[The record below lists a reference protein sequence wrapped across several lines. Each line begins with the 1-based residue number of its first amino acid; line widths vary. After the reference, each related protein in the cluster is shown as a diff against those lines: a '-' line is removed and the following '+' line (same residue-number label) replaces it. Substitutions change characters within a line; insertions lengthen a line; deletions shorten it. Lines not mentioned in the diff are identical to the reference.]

1 MKHGIYLKEVGQ
13 KIKTIRM
20 RKKISLLKLSAIC
33 GTCACNLSHIE
44 NARKN
49 PRLLT
54 LKGIADALE
63 VDVKDLL

>member
-1 MKHGIYLKEVGQ
+1 MNKGIYLKEVGQ
-13 KIKTIRM
+13 RIKTIRM
-20 RKKISLLKLSAIC
+20 GKKISLLKLSAMC

-54 LKGIADALE
+54 LKGIADSLG
-63 VDVKDLL
+63 VDVKEFL